1 MRRLSV
7 PVLAGLGFLLSCA
20 SPATDSPADFTAPPA
35 NAVANACATV
45 DQLRLQINA
54 LFPVG
59 GTRTEA
65 NNRLSAIAKLV
76 KKPDA
81 ANAQVQMFRLVEY
94 MLARYYAHGL
104 IGDQAPATQTGVLTL
119 MNGLYC
125 LVGLPEPN
133 LPGSSLGE
141 DGVVAVVGP
150 TTPATTVV
158 TPSAQAGVDLPGASV
173 PTTTVI
179 AVFRL
184 PDSPGPLNTPLDQYP
199 AYYEFQVSP
208 AVTFTSDV
216 LVGACQVDNF
226 TPPDYTRLKL
236 GHNLGTT
243 GFELLPRVTPAFLD
257 CTSIASQSGPTID
270 GTCCLGGSTRT
281 FSPFGAVDTL
291 TIMDANSQREVR
303 GAPNAPVGPSDLPS
317 VQIKTPTGRPVPGI
331 TVTFSIPAG
340 NEGSLTGAVQ
350 VTDAN
355 GIAKLGGWTLGA
367 GVLPN
372 NVIATGTPLLGSGID
387 GNGQGFNATFR

>member
-45 DQLRLQINA
+45 DDLRLQINA
-54 LFPVG
+54 LFPAG
-59 GTRTEA
+59 GTRNEA

-94 MLARYYAHGL
+94 VLARYYAHGL
-104 IGDQAPATQTGVLTL
+104 IGDQSTTTQTGVLTL

-125 LVGLPEPN
+125 LVGLPAPN

-199 AYYEFQVSP
+199 AFYEFQVSP

-236 GHNLGTT
+236 GHNLGST

-291 TIMDANSQREVR
+291 TTMAANSFQAVK
-303 GAPNAPVGPSDLPS
+303 GPLNGPVGPSDLPS

-340 NEGSLTGAVQ
+340 HEGSLTGAVQ

-355 GIAKLGGWTLGA
+355 GIAKLGGWTLGG

-372 NVIATGTPLLGSGID
+372 SVIATGTPLLGSGID
-387 GNGQGFNATFR
+387 GNGVSFTATFR

>member
-1 MRRLSV
+1 MRRL
-7 PVLAGLGFLLSCA
+7 PLPALAGLGFLLSCA
-20 SPATDSPADFTAPPA
+20 APAADSPADFTAPPA
-35 NAVANACATV
+35 NAVANACPTV
-45 DQLRLQINA
+45 DGLRLQINA

-59 GTRTEA
+59 ATRTEA
-65 NNRLSAIAKLV
+65 NNRLSAISKLV
-76 KKPDA
+76 KKPDV
-81 ANAQVQMFRLVEY
+81 ANAQLQMFRLVEY
-94 MLARYYAHGL
+94 MLAQYYAHAL
-104 IGDQAPATQTGVLTL
+104 IGDQSPATQTGVLTL

-125 LVGLPEPN
+125 LVGLPAPN

-199 AYYEFQVSP
+199 AFYEFQVSP
-208 AVTFTSDV
+208 AVTFTQDV
-216 LVGACQVDNF
+216 LVGACQVDDF
-226 TPPDYTRLKL
+226 TPPDFSRLKL

-243 GFELLPRVTPAFLD
+243 GFELLPRATPAFLD
-257 CTSIASQSGPTID
+257 CTSIASQSSPSID

-291 TIMDANSQREVR
+291 TAMDANSLRIIS
-303 GAPNAPVGPSDLPS
+303 GAPNGPVGASDLPS

-331 TVTFSIPAG
+331 TVTFTIPAG

-355 GIAKLGGWTLGA
+355 GVARLGGWTLGP
-367 GVLPN
+367 GILPN
-372 NVIATGTPLLGSGID
+372 SVIATGTPFPGSGID
-387 GNGQGFNATFR
+387 RNGLSFTATLP